1 MIFNPQALK
10 FLAARACQV
19 RASAHDPAHP
29 VVSPCTSVCQVD
41 ESTGLC
47 QGCLRT
53 LDEIGFWG
61 SADDAFRRVVWTRIE
76 ARLAQ
81 CEAT

>member
-1 MIFNPQALK
+1 MILNPQARK
-10 FLAARACQV
+10 FLAARASEV
-19 RASAHDPAHP
+19 RATAQDTAQP
-29 VVSPCTSVCQVD
+29 VVSPCTSVCQID
-41 ESTGLC
+41 TSTGLC

-53 LDEIGFWG
+53 LDEIACWG
-61 SADDAFRRVVWTRIE
+61 SADEGFKRLVWTRIE

>member
-1 MIFNPQALK
+1 MIGDPQALK
-10 FLAARACQV
+10 FLVAKARQV
-19 RASAHDPAHP
+19 RASAQDPAQP
-29 VVSPCTSVCQVD
+29 VLSPCTSVCLID
-41 ESTGLC
+41 AASGLC

-61 SADDAFRRVVWTRIE
+61 SADDAFKRLVWTRIE

-81 CEAT
+81 CEAA